1 MTISQIK
8 GMIKLHKKCYKAY
21 KATGQVENAK
31 QARAHMIAMY
41 LKLRATR

>member
-8 GMIKLHKKCYKAY
+8 GMLRLHKATYKAY
-21 KATGQVENAK
+21 KATGQTENAK

-41 LKLRATR
+41 LKLRAVR